1 MSHLTK
7 DRLVT
12 GRVILRTLA
21 AHLYDEIEEM
31 FRKTIANDL
40 GVGYATLLSG
50 QEQINSLQRP
60 GQQSISSCPS
70 TQGFAN
76 MILA

>member
-12 GRVILRTLA
+12 GRVILCTLA

-31 FRKTIANDL
+31 FRKN
-40 GVGYATLLSG
+40 
-50 QEQINSLQRP
+50 NSQ
-60 GQQSISSCPS
+60 
-70 TQGFAN
+70 
-76 MILA
+76 